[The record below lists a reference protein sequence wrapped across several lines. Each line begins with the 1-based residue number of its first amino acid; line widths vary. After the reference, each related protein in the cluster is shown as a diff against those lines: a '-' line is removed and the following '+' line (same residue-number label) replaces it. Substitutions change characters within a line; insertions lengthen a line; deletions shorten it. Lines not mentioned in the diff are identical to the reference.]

1 MALGYHLSTI
11 KGVPMTTRTSVTVE
25 GLASFIDSL
34 ELTVPETMTG
44 YYMANLV
51 NRVLGTEMRPQMV
64 YQYIVKGKISKSEN
78 MIQSVDGDKGRVVTR
93 DEFFRWT
100 SAYAARHGINL
111 PGPKSED
118 HAEVVSETEET
129 E

>member
-1 MALGYHLSTI
+1 
-11 KGVPMTTRTSVTVE
+11 MTTRTSVTVE

-34 ELTVPETMTG
+34 DVTVPETMTG
-44 YYMANLV
+44 YYMAGLV

-64 YQYIVKGKISKSEN
+64 YQYIVKGKSSKSEN
-78 MIQSVDGDKGRVVTR
+78 MIQSVPAEKGRVVTR

-118 HAEVVSETEET
+118 HTDNVSEETETETEET